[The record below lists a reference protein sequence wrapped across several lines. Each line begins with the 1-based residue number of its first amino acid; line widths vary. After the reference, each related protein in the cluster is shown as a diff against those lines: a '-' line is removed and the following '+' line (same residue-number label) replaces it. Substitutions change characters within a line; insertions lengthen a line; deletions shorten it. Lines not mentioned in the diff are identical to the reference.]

1 MRNDY
6 LTDAKKLFGYYKSL
20 GEKAMAQVSDD
31 QLNWKPDPESNS
43 IALIVKHMS
52 GNMMSRWTDFLTT
65 DGEKEWRHRD
75 QEFEGEIP
83 ARTQLMERWGRGWK
97 CLFDALELL
106 TEADL
111 QKTVLIRREPHSVMM
126 AINRQL
132 GHYACHVGQIMYVA
146 KSLKSAQWQSLSVP
160 RGGSAAFNAQKSA
173 AKP

>member
-1 MRNDY
+1 MINDY
-6 LTDAKKLFGYYKSL
+6 LTDMRKLFGYYKSL

-43 IALIVKHMS
+43 ISLIAKHLS
-52 GNMMSRWTDFLTT
+52 GNMLSRWTDFLTT

-75 QEFEGEIP
+75 QEFEGEFP
-83 ARTQLMERWGRGWK
+83 TRTQLMEQWARGWK
-97 CLFDALELL
+97 CLFDALEPL

-111 QKTVLIRREPHSVMM
+111 QKTVLIRTEPHSVMM

-132 GHYACHVGQIMYVA
+132 GHYACHVGQIVYIA

-160 RGGSAAFNAQKSA
+160 RGGSAALNAQKSA
-173 AKP
+173 TKP